1 MRRAAKQHVDMR
13 RKKNGMQP
21 VEDAGLKVLD
31 QVCSAHTIPPAR
43 KLAVP
48 LQENSYD
55 CGMFALGFAAAL
67 LKFSAESTRGV
78 ASIFE
83 SYEKRVATG
92 LLDAIVFKQKD
103 VQGMRDDYQIF
114 VGKLT
119 QMYAKEADVVVD
131 AEAAGREN
139 EEMKAKMKEK
149 KEARAV
155 KRATVIEPDKKVNN
169 KIMFA
174 NEEEVEAMFDGQT
187 QWFAG
192 VVVRVREGERGNL
205 YDVLYNDG
213 DFDSALQ
220 GRFLRKKV
228 TGKRSKDG
236 DDDDGKENKGGKR
249 SKESKAAEG
258 NDGEENKGGED
269 KDKDCKEDEGD
280 KNGKK
285 SKENNENK
293 DIRENNISKEN
304 NDGKTSKRKNS
315 SPQKETTDNRAG
327 AKRAK
332 ASEVKC
338 YEEWSSSSEDE
349 DSVSSSESSDSEGVP
364 REHLGPGDVVE
375 YWNTAVFACG
385 DKRGWNETTVIET
398 LPPGEGTRML
408 VLLNGDCLND
418 SDRVRRKE
426 REHEKF
432 RRSK

>member
-1 MRRAAKQHVDMR
+1 
-13 RKKNGMQP
+13 
-21 VEDAGLKVLD
+21 
-31 QVCSAHTIPPAR
+31 
-43 KLAVP
+43 
-48 LQENSYD
+48 
-55 CGMFALGFAAAL
+55 
-67 LKFSAESTRGV
+67 
-78 ASIFE
+78 
-83 SYEKRVATG
+83 
-92 LLDAIVFKQKD
+92 
-103 VQGMRDDYQIF
+103 
-114 VGKLT
+114 
-119 QMYAKEADVVVD
+119 
-131 AEAAGREN
+131 
-139 EEMKAKMKEK
+139 
-149 KEARAV
+149 
-155 KRATVIEPDKKVNN
+155 
-169 KIMFA
+169 
-174 NEEEVEAMFDGQT
+174 MFDGQT

-315 SPQKETTDNRAG
+315 SPQKETSDNRAG